1 MKPSQ
6 RLPLRTSMAVVALLA
21 AACGGG
27 GDAKESPAG
36 GNSGS
41 PRASAGESEEPEE
54 ASEAHE
60 GRELTPEE
68 EMAKAAE
75 ETAKSLKEMNAGQDV
90 KAVEPSKLKELLP
103 ATFAGC
109 KRKNTESQH
118 ISQMGMDMAETKA
131 DYQPESSESGDP
143 QAHFR
148 LKITDMGNMKGAMGY
163 GMVAWAMGSID
174 KETDDGWEKTAKMG
188 SWPSHQQW
196 RNDGNSGTVQV
207 WVGKRFIV
215 EAEGWD
221 TTIDDVRKLAESV
234 GFSSL
239 EALAK

>member
-1 MKPSQ
+1 MLTST
-6 RLPLRTSMAVVALLA
+6 RLPLRSAILCAALFA

-27 GDAKESPAG
+27 DDGKKPSAASGGTESSEPSDDASD
-36 GNSGS
+36 
-41 PRASAGESEEPEE
+41 EP
-54 ASEAHE
+54 SD
-60 GRELTPEE
+60 RKLTPEE
-68 EMAKAAE
+68 EMAKAAR
-75 ETAKSLKEMNAGQDV
+75 ETAKSLKEMNAGVDV

-118 ISQMGMDMAETKA
+118 INQVGMDMAESKA
-131 DYQPESSESGDP
+131 DYEPEGDGGGE
-143 QAHFR
+143 ARARFH
-148 LKITDMGNMKGAMGY
+148 LKVTDMGNMKGAMAY
-163 GMVAWAMGSID
+163 GMVGWAMGSID
-174 KETDDGWEKTAKMG
+174 KETDDGWEKTSKLG
-188 SWPSHQQW
+188 SWPSHEEW
-196 RNDGNSGTVQV
+196 RNDGKNGTVQV

-234 GFSSL
+234 GFSKL